1 MVRAL
6 RPTRPRPTSPRRLAR
21 GLFPAPL
28 GGPRPRACPALEAYV
43 THRGVARSGARRVP
57 AARRAR
63 HASAPLS
70 ARRRAAR
77 ERAGLALWPEATDA
91 ATRFLEAGAR
101 RCEPRALSAGAV
113 RSRESWGRR
122 VCVVIGIRWE
132 SSGRR
137 RGGRVARPIVGV
149 YTYVQGGRDAAAC
162 THAGLTLARAGIR
175 GSGGARARARRPGLR
190 ARGRDGDGS
199 WRGRS
204 AGRRGGRGI

>member
-1 MVRAL
+1 MLRAL

-43 THRGVARSGARRVP
+43 TQWGVARSGARRVP

-77 ERAGLALWPEATDA
+77 ERAGQALWPEATDA

-113 RSRESWGRR
+113 RSRESWG
-122 VCVVIGIRWE
+122 G
-132 SSGRR
+132 
-137 RGGRVARPIVGV
+137 A
-149 YTYVQGGRDAAAC
+149 
-162 THAGLTLARAGIR
+162 
-175 GSGGARARARRPGLR
+175 GARLCRDWHPLGTEWTVTAARR
-190 ARGRDGDGS
+190 ARGGAGVDPIARIHIRPCLSADSDTPQS
-199 WRGRS
+199 VACVTRS
-204 AGRRGGRGI
+204 GELLIL